1 MGQIFPRNANLLARL
16 SIFGGLLLV
25 VELILITGVY
35 FRSNY
40 FRQINVA
47 VEQPVAFSHQ
57 LHNGVLGVDCRYCHV
72 SVGQSAFANI
82 PATETCMTCH
92 SQIAQYSPNLEL
104 VRESYETGA
113 PIEWVKVHNV
123 PDFVYFN
130 HSIHVSKGVGCTTCH
145 GQINNMPVVWQT
157 QGYFMAWCLD
167 CHRQPEQYL
176 RPREEV
182 YNPEYV
188 QPSNQLEIGR
198 QLVAEYGIMPSDQLT
213 NCYICHR

>member
-57 LHNGVLGVDCRYCHV
+57 LHSGVLGVDCRYCHV
-72 SVGQSAFANI
+72 SVGQSYFANI

-92 SQIAQYSPNLEL
+92 SQIAQYSPQLEL
-104 VRESYETGA
+104 VRQSYETGR
-113 PIEWVKVHNV
+113 PIEWIKVHNV

-130 HSIHVSKGVGCTTCH
+130 HSIHVNKGIGCTTCH

-157 QGYFMAWCLD
+157 QAYFMGWCLD
-167 CHRQPEQYL
+167 CHRQPEKFI
-176 RPREEV
+176 RPRDEV
-182 YNPEYV
+182 YNPDYV
-188 QPSNQLEIGR
+188 PPADQLAIGR
-198 QLVAEYGIMPSDQLT
+198 QLVAEYGIMPAEQLT
-213 NCYICHR
+213 NCYVCHR